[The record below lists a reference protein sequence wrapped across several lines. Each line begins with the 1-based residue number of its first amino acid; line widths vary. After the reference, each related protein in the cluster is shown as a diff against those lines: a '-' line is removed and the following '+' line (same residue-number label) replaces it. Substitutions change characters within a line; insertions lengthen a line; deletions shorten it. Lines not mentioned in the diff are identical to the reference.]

1 MSVTQLQYI
10 DINNIDL
17 SEPKKI
23 NSVYYSNIS
32 YDNLPLIIQLGRITI
47 NSELKN
53 INNSKYPSIEFEI
66 PENKQNIY
74 DFFVSL
80 DEKNIKETIT
90 NSNEWFKQEI
100 PSEVIDDMYKRI
112 SKPLKNKTNPK
123 IRFKLPVSKGKI
135 QCNIYNNSKQL
146 VDIEDIEKGTPCN
159 IILHIRGLKFLKQ
172 HYICDWYVSQIR
184 LYEKNKDIYNPN
196 ECIITDTYN
205 YDDNDILD
213 NEILENIEK
222 INKLNEFKE
231 LLTEK
236 ENQYITLNKEINNL
250 KLKINKLS
258 KKITD

>member
-146 VDIEDIEKGTPCN
+146 FDIEDIEKGTPCN

-172 HYICDWYVSQIR
+172 HYICDCYVSQIR